1 MVWMSL
7 GSKIFW
13 DNLVPFLH
21 SLRNTSAAGVVI
33 HSEHSL
39 LLERKYLK
47 YNHLSL
53 PTLTH
58 TARKVSLKDF
68 GWLCSWTF
76 CTNSRTTSACVT
88 QCGICLQGVCTHT
101 HPWPLAPSAWIIAR
115 SPHLLQSTQYY
126 DMRWSCE
133 HLIMVW
139 INAFVMLT
147 TQLLP
152 SKYCD
157 LLHKSAAH
165 LGKWQKLEHGSY
177 SNAPQ
182 HMWVGWR
189 KNHVATFLHAAEHV
203 YLLCVSFLF
212 LALNMQFL
220 VFVYMNACHH
230 SELNPGR

>member
-1 MVWMSL
+1 M
-7 GSKIFW
+7 
-13 DNLVPFLH
+13 PFLH
-21 SLRNTSAAGVVI
+21 PLRSTSAAGVVL
-33 HSEHSL
+33 HREPSL
-39 LLERKYLK
+39 LLERKHLK
-47 YNHLSL
+47 YNCLSL
-53 PTLTH
+53 PALTH
-58 TARKVSLKDF
+58 TVRKSGWRILEDPALELSARTAGQPVHV
-68 GWLCSWTF
+68 WLSVAFVCRAYVHTPI
-76 CTNSRTTSACVT
+76 SAFLLT
-88 QCGICLQGVCTHT
+88 
-101 HPWPLAPSAWIIAR
+101 SAWIIPL
-115 SPHLLQSTQYY
+115 SFDLFQSTQYY

-189 KNHVATFLHAAEHV
+189 AKPCNTFLHAAGHV
-203 YLLCVSFLF
+203 YLLCMSFLF
-212 LALNMQFL
+212 LALNI
-220 VFVYMNACHH
+220 
-230 SELNPGR
+230 